1 MQLVSQAVLGQ
12 FSGAMSDKAVR
23 FSCIVFSL
31 TLAGE
36 FDGGFAASRWNPQ
49 SLPGQEA
56 ISSGKDK
63 ENAKIVAA
71 VHRLVNEFRQ
81 EQGLKPLTLD
91 PIISAEAS
99 EHSAAM
105 ARNGGSISHRG
116 FKQRLE
122 DIRKRIPYR
131 AAAENVALNVG
142 YGNPERAA
150 VEGWKNSPEHR
161 KNMLGE
167 FSLTGIGIA
176 QSRGGG
182 YFFTQIFVEPLK

>member
-1 MQLVSQAVLGQ
+1 MA
-12 FSGAMSDKAVR
+12 DKIAALLC
-23 FSCIVFSL
+23 FVFSL
-31 TLAGE
+31 ALAGE
-36 FDGGFAASRWNPQ
+36 FEGVLAASRKNPQ
-49 SLPGQEA
+49 SLPGREA
-56 ISSGKDK
+56 ISPGKDK
-63 ENAKIVAA
+63 ENAEIVAA

-91 PIISAEAS
+91 PIISAEAR
-99 EHSAAM
+99 EHSAAL

-142 YGNPERAA
+142 YDNPARAA
-150 VEGWKNSPEHR
+150 VEGWKKSPEHR
-161 KNMLGE
+161 KNMLGD
-167 FSLTGIGIA
+167 FSLTGIGVA
-176 QSRGGG
+176 QDTGGG